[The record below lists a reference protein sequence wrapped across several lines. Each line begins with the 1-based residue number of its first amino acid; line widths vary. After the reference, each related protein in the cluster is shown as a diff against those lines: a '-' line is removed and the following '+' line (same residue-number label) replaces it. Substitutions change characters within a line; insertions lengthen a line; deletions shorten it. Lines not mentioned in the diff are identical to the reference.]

1 MAIGEANYGSRAAV
15 ATGLVKWRTERR
27 DSSMNMMLQN
37 ALSITMAT
45 PYFIDKRLAG
55 STGGY
60 PSKSNSSS
68 EGMDTWSKQAGETT
82 PEMSRNPSPDRLQQR
97 LNRIFDESR
106 TNNNHISRSQQES
119 TRSARAATYSS
130 PCEEKER
137 SLSSSPTKTIR
148 MRPHQ
153 ERFDGSPNN
162 IPIRHRRSRTDLPG
176 LGNSP
181 NFSIDGNRMT
191 SHSTDTDPSKLE
203 DVDLGAS
210 TEKVSEPKSNRTS
223 RLFSG
228 LFQGESSPIRLGLMS
243 SPRSDRGTED
253 GMLEAS
259 PAIDRSSRTSSPSPT
274 KLSRNMNVPASL
286 RQVASGNPFSF
297 FTSKPQQGQ
306 KQSLPEPADDKF
318 LNLDIKSALCPPS
331 VADLPPEEA
340 LRSFQAHAENLVRE
354 FQEAYKLR
362 TFALHGAV
370 AEKDAQSDELED
382 AQSRVGNIKSQLDG
396 MAARVFEQDKALKA
410 LTEELKAEREK
421 YLEESKA
428 KQQAED
434 VATPTR
440 QSQASHSKQ
449 QSSGGT
455 FTSDSG
461 FDSGDESVAESVFS
475 RENDDGSSVNTRLST
490 VSTSTPSTPLPPATS
505 VPSTRPSTPKAAQA
519 AQPAQQRE
527 TAYGRV
533 LKGIS
538 SSGIGSS
545 FNALTSS
552 RFKCPD
558 CRANGS
564 SDASTVTS
572 ILREENKYLKK
583 RIVELEYAVE
593 ECITLV
599 GG

>member
-1 MAIGEANYGSRAAV
+1 
-15 ATGLVKWRTERR
+15 
-27 DSSMNMMLQN
+27 
-37 ALSITMAT
+37 
-45 PYFIDKRLAG
+45 
-55 STGGY
+55 
-60 PSKSNSSS
+60 
-68 EGMDTWSKQAGETT
+68 MDTWNKQVGETM
-82 PEMSRNPSPDRLQQR
+82 PETSRNPSPDRLQQR

-106 TNNNHISRSQQES
+106 TNNNHISRGQQES
-119 TRSARAATYSS
+119 TRSARAATYSA
-130 PCEEKER
+130 PCEERER

-148 MRPHQ
+148 LRPHQ
-153 ERFDGSPNN
+153 ERLETSPYCV
-162 IPIRHRRSRTDLPG
+162 PIRHRRSRTDLPG
-176 LGNSP
+176 LGNGP
-181 NFSIDGNRMT
+181 NFSIDGIKTT

-210 TEKVSEPKSNRTS
+210 TEKASEPKSNRKS

-228 LFQGESSPIRLGLMS
+228 LFQGESSPIRLGLVS
-243 SPRSDRGTED
+243 SPRSDRGTDD

-259 PAIDRSSRTSSPSPT
+259 PTIDRSSRTSSPSPT
-274 KLSRNMNVPASL
+274 KLPRNMNVPASL

-297 FTSKPQQGQ
+297 FTSKPQQGP
-306 KQSLPEPADDKF
+306 KQPLPEPADDKF

-331 VADLPPEEA
+331 LADLPPEEA
-340 LRSFQAHAENLVRE
+340 VHSIQAHAENLMRE

-370 AEKDAQSDELED
+370 AEKDAQRDELED

-421 YLEESKA
+421 YLEENNA
-428 KQQAED
+428 KQRPED

-440 QSQASHSKQ
+440 EAQGSHSK

-455 FTSDSG
+455 LTSDSG
-461 FDSGDESVAESVFS
+461 FDSEDESVAESVFS

-490 VSTSTPSTPLPPATS
+490 VSTSTPSTPLPPPATS
-505 VPSTRPSTPKAAQA
+505 VPSTRPSTPKVG
-519 AQPAQQRE
+519 QPAQQRE
-527 TAYGRV
+527 SAYGRV

-545 FNALTSS
+545 FNALTNS

-572 ILREENKYLKK
+572 ILREENRYLKK